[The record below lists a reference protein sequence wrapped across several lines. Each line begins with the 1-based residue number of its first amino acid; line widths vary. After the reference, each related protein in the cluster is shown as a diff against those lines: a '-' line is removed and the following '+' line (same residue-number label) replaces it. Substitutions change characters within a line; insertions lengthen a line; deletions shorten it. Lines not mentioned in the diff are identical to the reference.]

1 MTKDE
6 VSLIQRVQQGK
17 DGAFEQLFQRYYGKA
32 YAIAYRVMNSDADAN
47 DVAQETMMEIHRSL
61 HRLKE
66 PSCFYSWMTRI
77 VISKCNRLYRNI
89 QANAMDPQ
97 KIQAVQ
103 GFEEKRVYMLPEK
116 EMENRA
122 DHDVVLGLIYTL
134 KPQFSQALDMMYLK
148 QMKLQEI
155 AEELDISISTVKSRV
170 VRGRIMLKQRIDE
183 FERLEQRK
191 ISFHLNTPISL
202 LGFSLFF
209 HTIKHTFQT
218 AGSHVVSYANGGVI
232 QMACV
237 ISFAALAVSG
247 TLFAIEDLN
256 TETFAPYQEPTT
268 LANKTGQINRET
280 SNHFFTPT
288 TYQSKHITSSIE
300 AYYTCLNWALDE
312 EEMMVKSKGEFD
324 EILPVYTA
332 LKESND
338 LYFIQLTNR
347 GWSSSFEN
355 FLQSF

>member
-6 VSLIQRVQQGK
+6 ISLIQRVQQGK
-17 DGAFEQLFQRYYGKA
+17 EGAFEELFQRYYGKA
-32 YAIAYRVMNSDADAN
+32 YAIAYRVMNCDADAH

-61 HRLKE
+61 SRLKE
-66 PSCFYSWMTRI
+66 ANCFYSWMTRI
-77 VISKCNRLYRNI
+77 VISKCNRMYRNI
-89 QANAMDPQ
+89 QASTMDPQ

-103 GFEEKRVYMLPEK
+103 GFEENRVYMLPEK
-116 EMENRA
+116 EMENTA

-170 VRGRIMLKQRIDE
+170 VRGRVMLKQRIDE
-183 FERLEQRK
+183 FEQLEQRK
-191 ISFHLNTPISL
+191 ISFHLHTPASL
-202 LGFSLFF
+202 FGFSLIFY
-209 HTIKHTFQT
+209 TIKNSIQH
-218 AGSHVVSYANGGVI
+218 AGSNVASYASGGI
-232 QMACV
+232 TQMACV

-247 TLFAIEDLN
+247 TVFAIEDLSA
-256 TETFAPYQEPTT
+256 ETDASYQEPTT
-268 LANKTGQINRET
+268 MANKTEQTNSET
-280 SNHFFTPT
+280 SNHFFIPT

-312 EEMMVKSKGEFD
+312 EEMKTKSKAEFN
-324 EILPVYTA
+324 EILPVYQA

-338 LYFIQLTNR
+338 LYFEQMINR
-347 GWSSSFEN
+347 GWSSIFES
-355 FLQSF
+355 FLQ